1 MNHTTTR
8 LGFFSANADP
18 PQGRQPAPGYAF
30 KLQASAPAAK
40 GAALRKGRW
49 LLLILGGLLIAGF
62 AAFFIWWQHYKTTP
76 AYSLA
81 LLVDAA
87 QRNDTAA
94 LDRLIDLDKVVD
106 NFVPEV
112 AQKATG
118 GYASDVATLLRDQL
132 QSLAPRVVA
141 SVKQIIKE
149 EIRKQINELAGASS
163 ARPFLLTALAMPFE
177 ANISQSDKT
186 AKATMNT
193 GDHQV
198 ELTMEP
204 GDAGH
209 WRVISLRDDAL
220 AARIVNNIV
229 KDLPGSLS
237 PLNQEMRKQLRE
249 NLPGKL
255 RKLPLLS
262 DR

>member
-1 MNHTTTR
+1 MEDTR
-8 LGFFSANADP
+8 KTRVAAVG
-18 PQGRQPAPGYAF
+18 
-30 KLQASAPAAK
+30 ASTH
-40 GAALRKGRW
+40 KGRW
-49 LLLILGGLLIAGF
+49 LLLILNGLLIAGF
-62 AAFFIWWQHYKTTP
+62 AAAFIWWQHYKTTP

-106 NFVPEV
+106 NFLPEV
-112 AQKATG
+112 AQKASG
-118 GYASDVATLLRDQL
+118 GYASDVATLLRGQV
-132 QSLAPRVVA
+132 QSLAPGVMAR
-141 SVKQIIKE
+141 VKQIIKE
-149 EIRKQINELAGASS
+149 EIRKQIDELAGASR

-177 ANISQSDKT
+177 ANISESDRN
-186 AKATMNT
+186 AKATINT

-198 ELTMEP
+198 ELSMEP
-204 GDAGH
+204 GEAGH

-220 AARIVNNIV
+220 AARIVDNIL

>member
-1 MNHTTTR
+1 MMEGTH
-8 LGFFSANADP
+8 
-18 PQGRQPAPGYAF
+18 
-30 KLQASAPAAK
+30 AK
-40 GAALRKGRW
+40 GASIRKRRQ
-49 LLLILGGLLIAGF
+49 LPLILGGLVIVGF
-62 AAFFIWWQHYKTTP
+62 AAGLIWWQHYKTTP

-81 LLVDAA
+81 LLADAA

-112 AQKATG
+112 AQKATAG
-118 GYASDVATLLRDQL
+118 HASDVATLLRGQL
-132 QSLAPRVVA
+132 QSLAPRVMV

-149 EIRKQINELAGASS
+149 EIRKQIDDLAGASG

-186 AKATMNT
+186 AKATITT
-193 GDHQV
+193 GDRQL
-198 ELTMEP
+198 ELIMEP
-204 GDAGH
+204 DDAGY

-229 KDLPGSLS
+229 RDLPASLS

-255 RKLPLLS
+255 QKLPLMS

>member
-1 MNHTTTR
+1 MMEDTH
-8 LGFFSANADP
+8 
-18 PQGRQPAPGYAF
+18 
-30 KLQASAPAAK
+30 AK
-40 GAALRKGRW
+40 GASIRKRRR
-49 LLLILGGLLIAGF
+49 LSLILGGLVIVGF
-62 AAFFIWWQHYKTTP
+62 AAGLIWWQHYKTTP

-81 LLVDAA
+81 LLADAA

-112 AQKATG
+112 AQKATAG
-118 GYASDVATLLRDQL
+118 HASDVVTLLRGQL
-132 QSLAPRVVA
+132 QSLAPGVMA

-149 EIRKQINELAGASS
+149 EIRKQIDDLAGVSR

-177 ANISQSDKT
+177 ASISESDGK
-186 AKATMNT
+186 AKATIDT
-193 GDHQV
+193 GTHQL
-198 ELTMEP
+198 ELFMEP
-204 GDAGH
+204 GNAGH

-229 KDLPGSLS
+229 KDLPASLS
-237 PLNQEMRKQLRE
+237 PLNQEMGKKLRE
-249 NLPGKL
+249 DLPAKL
-255 RKLPLLS
+255 RRLPLVS